1 VKFIPYLVFY
11 KNELVINQNFK
22 EMKIAFV
29 GTYPPRQCGIGTFT
43 NNLIM
48 SILVNAGNKNISD
61 LANVIA
67 LNDPGEEETYDYPEE
82 VRFTIRQEHQRDYIN
97 AARYINLSDSQVC
110 ILNHE
115 FGIFGGDDGVYVLS
129 MLYRLKIPVIVVFHT
144 VLSEPSFVQEN
155 IVREIGKLAHEV
167 VVMSHKAKN
176 MLREHYDTPDDKIK
190 IIEHGVPYYPGISHQ
205 KIKEKYNFNGYQV
218 LLTFGLLSRNK
229 GIETVINALPAVVEK
244 HPDVLYIVMGKTHPN
259 VLKHAGEEYRNYLN
273 LLVKRHKLENNVIFL
288 KTFLSEDVLFEYLRA
303 CDIYITPYLNE
314 AQITSG
320 TLSYAVGAGAAVLST
335 PYWHASELLADGRG
349 RLFDFNDSTQLASVL
364 NEILD
369 DPDKIET
376 LRKNAFEYGKT
387 LRWQLTGHKY
397 LSLIESIQQA
407 ALPLEKDKKLVVDTS
422 MLPKFRLHHIKRL
435 TDDTGI
441 VQHARYGIPNLKEG
455 YCLDDNARALIMV
468 LMSYRQNKDPQA
480 LDYIQV
486 YLSYIQYMQTDKG
499 RFRNFLSFNRNFLD
513 EEGSEDSFGRTIW
526 ALGYLISRSPK
537 LAYREFGTEL
547 FRNSVKHFD
556 NLVHLRGIANTII
569 GISYYL
575 KSYGSDEG
583 MLQKMRSMA
592 QKLTGAYEKN
602 SDDEWQWFE
611 DALTYDNAI
620 LPLSL
625 FHVAEIT
632 GEEYIKEVAL
642 KTMKFLENVTLSNGY
657 LSIVGSEG
665 WYPKGGTRAEFD
677 QQATDTMATVRMFYQ
692 GYKVTKD
699 VACLEKMF
707 LSYLWYLGENELR
720 IPLYDYETSGCCDGL
735 KSSGVNR
742 NQGAESTLAY
752 LISHIT
758 VLNSMEYEFEH

>member
-1 VKFIPYLVFY
+1 
-11 KNELVINQNFK
+11 
-22 EMKIAFV
+22 MKIAFV

-43 NNLIM
+43 NNLIK

-82 VRFTIRQEHQRDYIN
+82 VRFSIRQEHQRDYIN

-155 IVREIGKLAHEV
+155 IVREIGKLAHKV
-167 VVMSHKAKN
+167 VVMSHKAKQ
-176 MLREHYDTPDDKIK
+176 MLQKHYETPEDKIQ

-205 KIKEKYNFNGYQV
+205 EIKEKYNFNGHKV

-229 GIETVINALPAVVEK
+229 GIETVINALPAVVKK

-288 KTFLSEDVLFEYLRA
+288 KTFLSEEVLFEYLRA

-335 PYWHASELLADGRG
+335 PYWHANELLADGRG
-349 RLFDFNDSTQLASVL
+349 RLFDFNDSNQLASVL

-369 DPDKIET
+369 DPEKIET

-387 LRWQLTGHKY
+387 LRWQLIGNKY
-397 LSLIESIQQA
+397 LSLTESIQQD
-407 ALPLEKDKKLVVDTS
+407 ALPPEKDKKLIVDTS
-422 MLPKFRLHHIKRL
+422 MLPKFRLDHVKRL

-455 YCLDDNARALIMV
+455 YCLDDNARALIMA

-499 RFRNFLSFNRNFLD
+499 TFRNFLSFNRNFLD

-537 LAYREFGTEL
+537 LSYREFGTEL
-547 FRNSVKHFD
+547 FGNSVKHFD
-556 NLVHLRGIANTII
+556 KLVHLRGIANTII

-592 QKLTGAYEKN
+592 KKLTDAFENN

-632 GEEYIKEVAL
+632 GDEYIKEVGL
-642 KTMKFLENVTLSNGY
+642 KTMKFLENVTLDNGY

-677 QQATDTMATVRMFYQ
+677 QQSIDTMASVRMFYQ
-692 GYKVTKD
+692 AYKVTKD

-735 KSSGVNR
+735 KSGGVNR

-758 VLNSMEYEFEH
+758 VLNSMEYEFEHQK

>member
-1 VKFIPYLVFY
+1 
-11 KNELVINQNFK
+11 
-22 EMKIAFV
+22 MKIAFV

-43 NNLIM
+43 NNLIKSM
-48 SILVNAGNKNISD
+48 LVNTGSKNISD

-67 LNDPGEEETYDYPEE
+67 LNDPGEEENYDYPEE
-82 VRFTIRQEHQRDYIN
+82 VKFTIRQEHQRDYIN
-97 AARYINLSDSQVC
+97 AARYINLSDAQVC

-115 FGIFGGDDGVYVLS
+115 FGIFGGDDGVYILS

-155 IVREIGKLAHEV
+155 IVREIGKLAHKV
-167 VVMSHKAKN
+167 VVMSHKAKK
-176 MLREHYDTPDDKIK
+176 MLQKHYDTPEGKIK

-205 KIKEKYNFNGYQV
+205 KIKEKYNFNGRKV

-229 GIETVINALPAVVEK
+229 GIETVINALPAVVKK

-273 LLVKRHKLENNVIFL
+273 LLVKRHNLENNVIFL
-288 KTFLSEDVLFEYLRA
+288 KTFLSEEVLFEYLRA

-349 RLFDFNDSTQLASVL
+349 RLFDFNDSKQLTSVL

-369 DPDKIET
+369 DPEKIET

-387 LRWQLTGHKY
+387 LHWQLIGNKY
-397 LSLIESIQQA
+397 LSLTEAIQQTVM
-407 ALPLEKDKKLVVDTS
+407 PPEKDKKLVVDTS
-422 MLPKFRLHHIKRL
+422 MLPKFRLDHIKRL

-455 YCLDDNARALIMV
+455 YCLDDNARALIMA

-486 YLSYIQYMQTDKG
+486 YLSYIQYMQTGNGK
-499 RFRNFLSFNRNFLD
+499 FRNFLSFNRNFLD

-526 ALGYLISRSPK
+526 ALGYLIFRSPK
-537 LAYREFGTEL
+537 LAYREFGSEI
-547 FRNSVKHFD
+547 FSNSVQQFD
-556 NLVHLRGIANTII
+556 KLASLRGIANTII

-575 KSYGSDEG
+575 KSYSSDEG
-583 MLQKMRSMA
+583 MVHIMKTMA
-592 QKLTGAYEKN
+592 ARLTDAFEN
-602 SDDEWQWFE
+602 HSDGDWHWF
-611 DALTYDNAI
+611 DDILTYDNAI

-625 FHVAEIT
+625 FHVVEIT
-632 GEEYIKEVAL
+632 GDKYIKEVAL
-642 KTMKFLENVTLSNGY
+642 KAMKFLEKVTLSEGY

-665 WYPKGGTRAEFD
+665 WYPKGEKRARFD
-677 QQATDTMATVRMFYQ
+677 QQSIDTMASVRMFYQ
-692 GYKVTKD
+692 AYKVTKD

-720 IPLYDYETSGCCDGL
+720 IPLYDYDTSGCCDGL

-758 VLNSMEYEFEH
+758 VLNSMEYEYEHQN

>member
-1 VKFIPYLVFY
+1 
-11 KNELVINQNFK
+11 
-22 EMKIAFV
+22 MKIAFV

-43 NNLIM
+43 NNLIK
-48 SILVNAGNKNISD
+48 SILVNTGNKNISD

-82 VRFTIRQEHQRDYIN
+82 VRFNIRQEHQRDYIN

-129 MLYRLKIPVIVVFHT
+129 MLYRLKIPVVVVFHT

-155 IVREIGKLAHEV
+155 IVREIGKLAHKV
-167 VVMSHKAKN
+167 VVMSHKAKK
-176 MLREHYDTPDDKIK
+176 MLQKHYDTPDDKIQ

-205 KIKEKYNFNGYQV
+205 KIKEKYNFSGHKV

-229 GIETVINALPAVVEK
+229 GIETVINALPAVVKK
-244 HPDVLYIVMGKTHPN
+244 HPEVLYIVMGKTHPN

-288 KTFLSEDVLFEYLRA
+288 KTFLSEEVLFEYLRA

-335 PYWHASELLADGRG
+335 PYWHANELLADGRG
-349 RLFDFNDSTQLASVL
+349 RLFDFNDSNQLASVL

-387 LRWQLTGHKY
+387 LRWQLIGNKY
-397 LSLIESIQQA
+397 LSLTESIQQD
-407 ALPLEKDKKLVVDTS
+407 ALPPEKDKKLIVDTS
-422 MLPKFRLHHIKRL
+422 MLPKFRLDHVKRL

-455 YCLDDNARALIMV
+455 YCLDDNARALIMA

-499 RFRNFLSFNRNFLD
+499 TFRNFLSFNRNFLD

-537 LAYREFGTEL
+537 LSYREFGTEL
-547 FRNSVKHFD
+547 FGNSVKHFD
-556 NLVHLRGIANTII
+556 KLVHLRGIANTII

-592 QKLTGAYEKN
+592 KKLTDAFENN

-632 GEEYIKEVAL
+632 GDEYIKEVGL
-642 KTMKFLENVTLSNGY
+642 KTMKFLENVTLDNGY

-677 QQATDTMATVRMFYQ
+677 QQSIDTMASVRMFYQ
-692 GYKVTKD
+692 AYKVTKD

-735 KSSGVNR
+735 KSGGVNR

-758 VLNSMEYEFEH
+758 VLNSMEYEFEHQK